1 MEEEQTNLA
10 KAAVAKAKGEY
21 EAAEYNS
28 KSAELMSTPAN
39 LKLKELDVQMK
50 WAEKGVSPYG
60 ENNVF
65 GSQPG
70 LIMSRSGI
78 K

>member
-1 MEEEQTNLA
+1 
-10 KAAVAKAKGEY
+10 
-21 EAAEYNS
+21 
-28 KSAELMSTPAN
+28 MSTPAN